1 VKHLQQW
8 TTHSYTI

>member
-1 VKHLQQW
+1 VKHLLQW